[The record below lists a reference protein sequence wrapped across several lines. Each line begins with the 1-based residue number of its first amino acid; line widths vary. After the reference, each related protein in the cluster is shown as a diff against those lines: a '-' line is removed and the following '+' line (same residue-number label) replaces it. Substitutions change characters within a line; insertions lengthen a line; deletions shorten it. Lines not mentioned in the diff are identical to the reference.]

1 MANNIN
7 NVTLIP
13 ISLNIVVTTNNGAPC
28 IDLRKS
34 ITDTEII
41 RAVLSAAYHDK
52 YILVAPKFKDKLQ
65 AVNGLMEKGI
75 IYKDK
80 DKDQYFFTF

>member
-1 MANNIN
+1 MANDIN

-13 ISLNIVVTTNNGAPC
+13 ITLNIVVTTNNGSPC

-34 ITDTEII
+34 ITEQETI
-41 RAVLSAAYHDK
+41 RAILSAAYHDK

-65 AVNGLMEKGI
+65 ALNGLMEKGI

-80 DKDQYFFTF
+80 EKDQYFFTF